1 LLISELAEAWPVCSG
16 AIDTPMSFNFTFFPC
31 GVESAKTEHEKHH
44 YIPSIKY
51 RGMMIAYINVQLNP
65 LKGSGVRRRMQR
77 KIIVNLVYIFIL
89 MSSTSYG
96 APVGLHNLQED
107 SIYTIQPWKLISDPS
122 WVDDVGLMEKPMRY
136 DTDRIFSGYE
146 AEFHG
151 ADIVSGIGGADMR
164 MRRGHGPR
172 PAEPAPVPEPT
183 TLLLIG
189 AGLFCLG
196 FMGRRYRA

>member
-1 LLISELAEAWPVCSG
+1 
-16 AIDTPMSFNFTFFPC
+16 
-31 GVESAKTEHEKHH
+31 
-44 YIPSIKY
+44 
-51 RGMMIAYINVQLNP
+51 
-65 LKGSGVRRRMQR
+65 MQR

-89 MSSTSYG
+89 MSSTAYG
-96 APVGLHNLQED
+96 APVGLHEFQGDPL
-107 SIYTIQPWKLISDPS
+107 YAIQPWRLISDPY

-136 DTDRIFSGYE
+136 DTDRIFLGYE
-146 AEFHG
+146 AECH
-151 ADIVSGIGGADMR
+151 GADMR
-164 MRRGHGPR
+164 MLRGHGPR

>member
-1 LLISELAEAWPVCSG
+1 
-16 AIDTPMSFNFTFFPC
+16 
-31 GVESAKTEHEKHH
+31 
-44 YIPSIKY
+44 
-51 RGMMIAYINVQLNP
+51 
-65 LKGSGVRRRMQR
+65 MQR

-89 MSSTSYG
+89 MSSTAYG
-96 APVGLHNLQED
+96 APVGLYNLQGD
-107 SIYTIQPWKLISDPS
+107 SIYAIHPRGLISDPS

-136 DTDRIFSGYE
+136 DTDRIFLGYE

-151 ADIVSGIGGADMR
+151 ADMH